1 MNLNDMEWLQ
11 RLRAP
16 LGDAELREVAR
27 DLVSFAVDNGLGNIL
42 LECLVADEAQGNSPN
57 ARLAL
62 LIGGER
68 MSYNDNVL
76 SYDTGLRLGEALYA
90 VVSEGVAGEA
100 PGFDKDL
107 RAAEMLGEFLSLPS
121 GRAARLRFRQS
132 SSNNGT
138 FMTMRPS
145 KIMLDGNAR
154 LTAMWEAFVI
164 AGVSDDPLAEP
175 SAGGRRCRL

>member
-1 MNLNDMEWLQ
+1 MDLNDMEWLQ
-11 RLRAP
+11 RLSAP

-27 DLVSFAVDNGLGNIL
+27 DLISFAVDNGLGNIL
-42 LECLVADEAQGNSPN
+42 LECLVADETQGNAPN

-68 MSYNDNVL
+68 VSYNDNVL
-76 SYDTGLRLGEALYA
+76 SFDTGLRLGEALHA
-90 VVSEGVAGEA
+90 VANEGLAREVLS
-100 PGFDKDL
+100 FDKDL
-107 RAAEMLGEFLSLPS
+107 RSAEILGEFLSLPS

-132 SSNNGT
+132 SSNSGV
-138 FMTMRPS
+138 FITMRPS

-164 AGVSDDPLAEP
+164 AGVSDEPLAEFSP
-175 SAGGRRCRL
+175 RMRCRL